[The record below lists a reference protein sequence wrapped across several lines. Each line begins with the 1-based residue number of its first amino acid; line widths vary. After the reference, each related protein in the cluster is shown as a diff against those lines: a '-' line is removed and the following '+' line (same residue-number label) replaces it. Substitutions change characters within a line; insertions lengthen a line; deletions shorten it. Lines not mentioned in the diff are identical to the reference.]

1 MLAVVDKINISI
13 KENFVSTPGPRYI
26 KEGKWS
32 GEKLRIE
39 LIYPQFNKAIEE
51 NKKIFIDLDGTS
63 GYGTSFLEEVFGGL
77 IRENKLKYSDIK
89 NILEL
94 KSEEE
99 PYLIEDIEE
108 YLLDAKNHND
118 E

>member
-1 MLAVVDKINISI
+1 VDKIKISI
-13 KENFVSTPGPRYI
+13 KENFISTPGPRYK

-32 GEKLRIE
+32 GEQLRID
-39 LIYPQFNKAIEE
+39 LIYPNFIKAIEE
-51 NKKIFIDLDGTS
+51 NKKFFIDLDGTS

-77 IRENKLKYSDIK
+77 IRINKLKYSEI
-89 NILEL
+89 NNLLEL

-108 YLLDAKNHND
+108 YLLDAKNQDD